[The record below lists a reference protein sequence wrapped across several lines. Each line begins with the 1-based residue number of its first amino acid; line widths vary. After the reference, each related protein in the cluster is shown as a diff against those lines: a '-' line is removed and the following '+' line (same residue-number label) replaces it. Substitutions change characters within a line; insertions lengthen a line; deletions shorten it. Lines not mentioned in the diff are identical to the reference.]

1 MFLFNARHII
11 NGSSPRAAQ
20 VLRSV
25 VQQSFLLARWPWC
38 IYFNIFSDWDAAS
51 GVWKKTDWKMDLTF
65 YLFFTFFLLKR
76 KISHSHPSPKISMWR
91 AEALH
96 SYKPSWLNISIWHT
110 VLDTCYQTSLGPYI
124 FFSFQFEYDLRNW
137 TVGYFSYFRWNWT
150 TNPCLQ
156 KSSVPSLSF
165 DPTRSY
171 VSVAFF
177 FFPYA
182 LNSWGFTW
190 NKTSRFYIFCV
201 LM

>member
-25 VQQSFLLARWPWC
+25 VQQSFLFACWPWC

-51 GVWKKTDWKMDLTF
+51 GVWKKQIEKWTWLFIYSSLFF
-65 YLFFTFFLLKR
+65 YLKE
-76 KISHSHPSPKISMWR
+76 KSVSHPSPKISMWR

-124 FFSFQFEYDLRNW
+124 FSFQFEYDLRNW

-177 FFPYA
+177 LPICLKFMGIY
-182 LNSWGFTW
+182 L
-190 NKTSRFYIFCV
+190 K
-201 LM
+201 